1 MYSPQTHCP
10 RNVHESSNPSS
21 WTSTP
26 AGNGDA
32 AFLRL
37 FGVPPD
43 VRAEAP
49 GRVNLIGEH
58 TDYHCG
64 FVLPTVLPQATS
76 VVLRRR
82 EDRTVRAFSAAL
94 GGEADVFTI
103 GTEQPG
109 RGWLDYVQGVTCILR
124 EHGVLPPGFDA
135 RIDSALPVG
144 AGVSSSAALVIS
156 VFRALRT
163 LCELPLDD
171 LEIARLAH
179 RVETHFVGAPVG
191 IMDPMACSLG
201 RPGQVLLID
210 TRDRGFEYITWP
222 ARAELVVIDS
232 GIPHTPAGGEYI
244 ARRRESFAAAE
255 ALGVEHL
262 RDVDTTALPA
272 IDALPEPLA
281 RRARHVVTE
290 NARVLAA
297 AQALRDG
304 ALDTAGR
311 LFAASHASMRDD
323 YEITTPDVDR
333 LVSLAQTDPGIH
345 GARMT
350 GAGFGGAVLMLAR
363 AGEGRAAAERVVAA
377 YEAQTGRQAGI
388 LAPAAL
394 ARAAGR

>member
-1 MYSPQTHCP
+1 
-10 RNVHESSNPSS
+10 VHESSNPSS

-43 VRAEAP
+43 ARAEAP

-58 TDYHCG
+58 TDHHCG
-64 FVLPTVLPQATS
+64 FVLPTVLPQATQ
-76 VVLRRR
+76 VALRRR

-109 RGWLDYVQGVTCILR
+109 RGWLDYVQGVTCVLR
-124 EHGVLPPGFDA
+124 EHGVLPPGFDV
-135 RIDSALPVG
+135 RIESSLPVG
-144 AGVSSSAALVIS
+144 AGVSASAALVVSLI
-156 VFRALRT
+156 RALRA
-163 LCELPLDD
+163 LCDLPLDD

-179 RVETHFVGAPVG
+179 RVETHFVGAQVG
-191 IMDPMACSLG
+191 IVDQMACSLG
-201 RPGQVLLID
+201 RPGQILLID
-210 TRDRGFEYITWP
+210 TRDRSVECIAWP
-222 ARAELVVIDS
+222 ARAELVVLDS
-232 GIPHTPAGGEYI
+232 GIPRPHAGADDVG
-244 ARRRESFAAAE
+244 RRRESFAAAE

-262 RDVDTTALPA
+262 RDVDTAALPA

-323 YEITTPDVDR
+323 YEVSTLDVDR
-333 LVSLAQTDPGIH
+333 LVALAQTDPAIH

-350 GAGFGGAVLMLAR
+350 GGGFGGAVVMLAR

-388 LAPAAL
+388 LAPAPL
-394 ARAAGR
+394 ARAAGRS